1 MCRITKA
8 QGVVIMSDY
17 RIFVTIIPEVIVFL
31 GIGIFVIVTKKVDI
45 LTLPG
50 FKPQN
55 MTHSE
60 IVSFSKGFFVR
71 GLISSIALIVS
82 TIVLEILIKHEIIS
96 FSTSLKI
103 MLPIIF
109 IIIISC
115 AISWI
120 LLGIKY
126 SK

>member
-1 MCRITKA
+1 
-8 QGVVIMSDY
+8 MSDY